1 MGKDGRGWEWREGI
15 VHVGGEDIIEAADGS
30 RLGFKV
36 CDSAV
41 TCLPISLD
49 KVVDIQSVDVMEEGP
64 IFQQA
69 R

>member
-1 MGKDGRGWEWREGI
+1 MHIGGKDITE
-15 VHVGGEDIIEAADGS
+15 VANSS
-30 RLGFKV
+30 RLGLKV
-36 CDSAV
+36 CDGAV